1 MLQSAT
7 DLPYVVAGEFEQAF
21 ERAKRLAGDGQSA
34 DKSLNESS
42 TQAPNEKSNDSIAS
56 TQSSGDQSQSV
67 SERTGQCSGPTKAPA
82 PAPAAPKPTD
92 ESSATATATGDSPNK
107 ECSAGTEGSAALAAS
122 LEKLA
127 IDKAEKDAPGDKS

>member
-1 MLQSAT
+1 M
-7 DLPYVVAGEFEQAF
+7 AGEFEQAF

-42 TQAPNEKSNDSIAS
+42 TQAPNDKSNDSVAS

-67 SERTGQCSGPTKAPA
+67 SERTGQCCSPTKAPAPA

-92 ESSATATATGDSPNK
+92 ESSETATVTGDSPNK
-107 ECSAGTEGSAALAAS
+107 ERTAGTEGYAAIAAS

-127 IDKAEKDAPGDKS
+127 IDKAEKDASGVES